1 GNRTPETKAY
11 IFEVYTRTAQVLAD
25 SIAEA
30 QFETIDAPLT
40 PANVKDVL
48 SAIRAKLDALVTSG
62 RLIGAECW
70 YDVVDN
76 STTELRQ
83 GRVRIR
89 YKYTPVPPLEDMEL
103 YQAFTDE
110 FFGPAFATLGGA

>member
-1 GNRTPETKAY
+1 M
-11 IFEVYTRTAQVLAD
+11 LAD

-30 QFETIDAPLT
+30 QFETIDAPRLT
-40 PANVKDVL
+40 PANERRVKRN
-48 SAIRAKLDALVTSG
+48 SRKTDALVTSG

-83 GRVRIR
+83 GRVRIHW
-89 YKYTPVPPLEDMEL
+89 PVH
-103 YQAFTDE
+103 ARS
-110 FFGPAFATLGGA
+110 AA